1 MQGGEKVNEA
11 KVFRGRYVDMRL
23 VDAEADTWAL
33 CRSGET
39 QLLVIG
45 TREQILDEYD
55 EAEKSGIVKE
65 YEK

>member
-23 VDAEADTWAL
+23 IDAEADTWSL
-33 CRSGET
+33 CRAGEM
-39 QLLVIG
+39 QPLVIG

-55 EAEKSGIVKE
+55 ETEKSGIVKR

>member
-1 MQGGEKVNEA
+1 MDET

-39 QLLVIG
+39 QPIVIG
-45 TREQILDEYD
+45 TRNQILDEYD
-55 EAEKSGIVKE
+55 DAEKLGIVKE
-65 YEK
+65 YGN